1 MTSSR
6 QTEPKRVDPS
16 LPRIEPG
23 PEEHPSLPERA
34 AVRRS
39 FDRAA
44 GDYDEHAVLQREVC
58 SRLLERLDLTV
69 IDPRTILDLAA
80 GTGQG
85 AAALADRYRRARVLP
100 VDLSEAMLGRARQH
114 GRFLRPL
121 RPVCADMAS
130 LPFATDSVDLV
141 FSSLGLQ
148 WIDDLDA
155 VFREVRRVLSPQG
168 LFLFT
173 TFGPDT
179 LKELRAA
186 WAAVDER
193 SHVNVFADMHNVGDG
208 LVRAGLAEPVMDVEH
223 FTLTYETADDLMRDI
238 KRIGAHNVTSNRPRG
253 LTGRRRLQRFR
264 DAYED
269 FRTEG
274 RLPATYEVVY
284 GTVWAPAAG
293 KTR

>member
-16 LPRIEPG
+16 LPRLDPG
-23 PEEHPSLPERA
+23 PERHPGLPDRG
-34 AVRRS
+34 AVRRA

-58 SRLLERLDLTV
+58 NRLLERLDLTV
-69 IDPRTILDLAA
+69 IDPRVILDLAA

-85 AAALADRYRRARVLP
+85 AEALSRRYRKGRVTP
-100 VDLSEAMLGRARQH
+100 VDISEAMLRRARGR
-114 GRFLRPL
+114 GRFFHPL
-121 RPVCADMAS
+121 PPVCADIS
-130 LPFATDSVDLV
+130 RLPFATDSVDLV

-155 VFREVRRVLSPQG
+155 TFREVRRILKPQG

-186 WAAVDER
+186 WSAVDEKT
-193 SHVNVFADMHNVGDG
+193 HVNVFADMHNVGDG

-223 FTLTYETADDLMRDI
+223 FTLTYETADELMRDI
-238 KRIGAHNVTSNRPRG
+238 KRIGAHNVTADRPRG
-253 LTGRRRLQRFR
+253 LTGRKRLQAFR

-269 FRTEG
+269 FRIEG

-284 GTVWAPAAG
+284 GTVWAPAI
-293 KTR
+293 KK